1 MSEQTQEVVSFDA
14 IKATADSALLA
25 AQSVTVTDL
34 STAEVSKSKAVEL
47 QRVEK
52 RIEEIRK
59 ELVKPLNDQVSAIN
73 ATAKSLSSPIGA
85 AKSELA
91 NKLMRWQNEER
102 MKAEAKAEEERK
114 QREAEAAA
122 IAASDD
128 ATFEEI
134 EEAEA
139 KVELAAAPVKMT
151 KSETPL
157 QVREIWKFSI
167 TDKAALPEDLK
178 LPNEAEIGRRV
189 RAGARVIPGVE
200 IFSEQV
206 AVVR

>member
-1 MSEQTQEVVSFDA
+1 MNSITGFNAIQETANAALESAKEVV
-14 IKATADSALLA
+14 
-25 AQSVTVTDL
+25 VCDL
-34 STAEVSKSKAVEL
+34 QTAESSKAKAVEL
-47 QRVEK
+47 KGIEN
-52 RIEEIRK
+52 RIEDIRK

-73 ATAKSLSSPIGA
+73 AA
-85 AKSELA
+85 AKSISTPINAGKTELA

-102 MKAEAKAEEERK
+102 MKAEAKAAEERA

-122 IAASDD
+122 LAASDD

-134 EEAEA
+134 EAAEER
-139 KVELAAAPVKMT
+139 VELAAAPVKMT

-157 QVREIWKFSI
+157 QTREIWKFTI

-189 RAGARVIPGVE
+189 RAGARVISGVE

>member
-1 MSEQTQEVVSFDA
+1 
-14 IKATADSALLA
+14 
-25 AQSVTVTDL
+25 
-34 STAEVSKSKAVEL
+34 
-47 QRVEK
+47 
-52 RIEEIRK
+52 
-59 ELVKPLNDQVSAIN
+59 
-73 ATAKSLSSPIGA
+73 
-85 AKSELA
+85 
-91 NKLMRWQNEER
+91 
-102 MKAEAKAEEERK
+102 
-114 QREAEAAA
+114 
-122 IAASDD
+122 
-128 ATFEEI
+128 
-134 EEAEA
+134 
-139 KVELAAAPVKMT
+139 MT

>member
-1 MSEQTQEVVSFDA
+1 MSLPAEFNAIQQTA
-14 IKATADSALLA
+14 NAALA
-25 AQSVTVTDL
+25 AAKAVAVTDL
-34 STAEVSKSKAVEL
+34 STAETSKAKAVEL
-47 QRVEK
+47 KGIEN
-52 RIEEIRK
+52 RIETIRK
-59 ELVKPLNDQVSAIN
+59 ELVAPLNAQVSAIN
-73 ATAKSLSSPIGA
+73 AA
-85 AKSELA
+85 AKAISTPINAGKTELA

-122 IAASDD
+122 LAANDD

-151 KSETPL
+151 KTETPL
-157 QVREIWKFSI
+157 QTREIWKFMV

-189 RAGARVIPGVE
+189 RAGARQIPGVE